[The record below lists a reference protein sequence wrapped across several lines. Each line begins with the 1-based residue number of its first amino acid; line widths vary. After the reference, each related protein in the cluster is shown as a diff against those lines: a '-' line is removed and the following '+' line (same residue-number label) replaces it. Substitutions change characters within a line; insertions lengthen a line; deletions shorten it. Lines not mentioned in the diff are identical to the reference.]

1 MKCPMCK
8 SDSSKII
15 TSRSKL
21 YNKVTKEFK
30 GLPDTMNDFPDY
42 RMRRHRCSKCG
53 YLFDT
58 VELYFNAEDFNNIEN
73 KKSIVCIK

>member
-30 GLPDTMNDFPDY
+30 GLPDTMNDFSDY
-42 RMRRHRCSKCG
+42 RMRRHRCNKCG

-58 VELYFNAEDFNNIEN
+58 IELYFNAEDFNNIEN
-73 KKSIVCIK
+73 EKSIVCIK

>member
-1 MKCPMCK
+1 MQCPMCK

-30 GLPDTMNDFPDY
+30 GLPVTMNDFPDY
-42 RMRRHRCSKCG
+42 RMRRHSCNKCG